1 MHPET
6 IEHILLTLNDVKE
19 GPVSIEEAQEW
30 ISEVLMI
37 EGDTLPSSSWYLA
50 LTECGRLEELER
62 SLLKEIKVV

>member
-6 IEHILLTLNDVKE
+6 IEHILLTLDDVKE
-19 GPVSIEEAQEW
+19 GSVSIEEAQEW

-37 EGDTLPSSSWYLA
+37 EGDTLPISIWYLELA
-50 LTECGRLEELER
+50 ECGRLEELKR